1 MLEASIKYY
10 AVGLKIPQS
19 YKEIFNDIYD
29 ENDKFKQLLD
39 NYFQITKYETDRVNK
54 DKLVEIYNNVYQT
67 KIDFV
72 KILKDIKRLN
82 LNYEKGKC
90 CDGIRGCITNL
101 RILDDDEREKR
112 NNNVEEKKIEDSDD
126 DEPEP
131 PKQEQKPE
139 IKQEINY
146 ESDNEIFDDNSSIIK
161 KCVFGK
167 VNNCVINV
175 QNMSIQQTE
184 TKPEVP
190 KRLHTNKRINKK
202 KKEKCVFGL
211 PKQTE
216 EEINEEEQKELDKVC
231 GDVDDDFG
239 LTINWE

>member
-1 MLEASIKYY
+1 
-10 AVGLKIPQS
+10 
-19 YKEIFNDIYD
+19 
-29 ENDKFKQLLD
+29 
-39 NYFQITKYETDRVNK
+39 
-54 DKLVEIYNNVYQT
+54 
-67 KIDFV
+67 
-72 KILKDIKRLN
+72 LKDIKRLN

-126 DEPEP
+126 DEPEI
-131 PKQEQKPE
+131 KQEQKPE

-175 QNMSIQQTE
+175 QNMTIQQTE
-184 TKPEVP
+184 TKPEQKQDVP

-202 KKEKCVFGL
+202 KKLTKEKCVFGL

-239 LTINWE
+239 LTIN